1 MKRSVCILICENLR
15 REVETALSKLQAPDL
30 RCHVVAFDAAC
41 HKAPGSS
48 ERLPRLLAE
57 LQPAFPDGIH
67 IIGSNCIAA
76 MQRQLADTAGNV
88 RFHRTDSCFALLCNA
103 ALVDDLV
110 SRGAHLLSPG
120 WLARSKQ
127 NLADWGFDQQTAR
140 EFFHDCTKEL
150 VLLDTGTV
158 ANAAEQLQ
166 TFAGYLDL
174 PARRVPVGTDV
185 LALHLREM
193 LHGGADAEQGGN
205 DRTGAAARQVADYAM
220 AFDLIGRLDRLQE
233 ETQTARAIL
242 EILQILF
249 APASAVYYP
258 IEPTRRMGP
267 VALPEGCEHRAGNLA
282 DAILQPDGGI
292 AFSLDHEGK
301 RLAVVVA
308 SEVALPEQLSNYRNL
323 AFQLSPVFAMAVAN
337 VRAIERI
344 RKQESILADEL
355 VLAGAAQ
362 RELLQPG
369 MENEA
374 ISVRPVYA
382 PYRWISG
389 DAYGYLWFPGN
400 KILRG
405 YILDVTGHS
414 VATALQTTATSVIL
428 QRALTDAGS
437 WDSRLLHELN
447 GQLMH
452 YFTETTFAALLLFEF
467 DLSKA
472 RLLITG
478 GGIHDFYVGAP
489 QPGWQRL
496 GSSLTGILPEPEFG
510 ELSLPLSKGDYFCF
524 MTDGFYELLTKKDRL
539 FAPASAVAAVDLLQ
553 QCAKSPD
560 RWDDG
565 AALCIEIL

>member
-1 MKRSVCILICENLR
+1 MTTRVCVLVCENLR
-15 REVETALSKLQAPDL
+15 REVETALRDYPPTGL

-48 ERLPRLLAE
+48 QRLPKLLAE
-57 LQPAFPDGIH
+57 LGPAFPDGIH
-67 IIGSNCIAA
+67 IIGSNCIASL
-76 MQRQLADTAGNV
+76 QQQLAGKNDRV

-103 ALVDDLV
+103 ALVDDLINQ
-110 SRGAHLLSPG
+110 GAHLLSPG
-120 WLARSKQ
+120 WLARSEQ

-140 EFFHDCTKEL
+140 DFFRECTREF
-150 VLLDTGTV
+150 VLLDTGTLPG
-158 ANAAEQLQ
+158 AAEQLQ
-166 TFAGYLDL
+166 AFAGYLDR
-174 PARRVPVGTDV
+174 PARRLPVGTDV
-185 LALHLREM
+185 LGLHLREM
-193 LHGGADAEQGGN
+193 LCRGDETAGVEKPGP
-205 DRTGAAARQVADYAM
+205 AARQAADYAM
-220 AFDLIGRLDRLQE
+220 AFDLIGRLDRLQD
-233 ETQTARAIL
+233 ETQTAHAIL

-258 IEPTRRMGP
+258 VGPTRKMEP
-267 VALPEGCEHRAGNLA
+267 VVLPEGRQHHRAGILT
-282 DAILQPDGGI
+282 DAVLQPDGGI
-292 AFSLDHEGK
+292 AVALEHEGK
-301 RLAVVVA
+301 RLAILVA
-308 SEVALPEQLSNYRNL
+308 ADVALPLQLLAYRNL
-323 AFQLSPVFAMAVAN
+323 AFQLAPVFAMAVAN
-337 VRAIERI
+337 VRAIEQI
-344 RKQESILADEL
+344 RKQERLLADEL

-369 MENEA
+369 MKNEA
-374 ISVRPVYA
+374 LAVRPVYA

-389 DAYGYLWFPGN
+389 DAYGYHWFPAN

-428 QRALTDAGS
+428 QRALTEAGS

-452 YFTETTFAALLLFEF
+452 YFTETTFAAVLLFEF

-478 GGIHDFYVGAP
+478 GGIHDFFVGLP

-510 ELSLPLSKGDYFCF
+510 ELSLPLNKGDYFCF
-524 MTDGFYELLTKKDRL
+524 MTDGFYELLTKKGRL

-553 QCAKSPD
+553 ECAKSPD